1 MNTNSNA
8 VSAAFVLERIMSSYG
23 VKTQKELSEVTEI
36 PTNTISNWVQ
46 RGNVPGN
53 IILKCALDTGADA
66 GWLVTGEFANANVF
80 THKSPLKGKALY
92 EQILSSGGKAVLRR
106 MLDAYGFSTQ
116 KELGDLLGIAPGTIS
131 TWIRRDFFPGDV
143 VVTCALD
150 TGVSLAWLATGK
162 GSPQQNDAPVSS
174 HDDSGICLIPRN
186 LLKTGKLQDAGEW
199 KADPQFIPA
208 GLHAPLL
215 VEGSSSSW
223 LVDTGITSISN
234 GRWLLDIDGKSDIY
248 DVALLPGR
256 KMQVE
261 GGGSQFQCGVD
272 EVTPR
277 GVVVL
282 TLTPSF

>member
-1 MNTNSNA
+1 M
-8 VSAAFVLERIMSSYG
+8 SAASVLERIMSSYG
-23 VKTQKELSEVTEI
+23 VKTQKELSEVTDI

-46 RGNVPGN
+46 RGSVPGN
-53 IILKCALDTGADA
+53 IVLKCALDTGADA
-66 GWLVTGEFANANVF
+66 GWLMTGEFANANV
-80 THKSPLKGKALY
+80 SPPKTPLQGKALY

-162 GSPQQNDAPVSS
+162 GTPRQHESAPSAPDDDA
-174 HDDSGICLIPRN
+174 IRLIPRYV
-186 LLKTGKLQDAGEW
+186 LKTGKLQSAGEW
-199 KADPQFIPA
+199 KVDAQFIPQ
-208 GLHAPLL
+208 GVHTPQL
-215 VEGSSSSW
+215 VEGSAACW
-223 LVDTGITSISN
+223 LVDTDVTSISN
-234 GRWLLDIDGKSDIY
+234 GRWLLDIDGKNDIY

-256 KMQVE
+256 RMQVD
-261 GGGSQFQCGVD
+261 GGGLQFQCGVD
-272 EVTPR
+272 EVTPC

-282 TLTPSF
+282 TMTPSL

>member
-1 MNTNSNA
+1 
-8 VSAAFVLERIMSSYG
+8 MSSYG
-23 VKTQKELSEVTEI
+23 VKTQKELSETTDI

-53 IILKCALDTGADA
+53 IVLKCALDTGADA
-66 GWLVTGEFANANVF
+66 GWLMTGEFANANVAPPK
-80 THKSPLKGKALY
+80 TPLKGKALY

-162 GSPQQNDAPVSS
+162 GSPRSEAESVDIT
-174 HDDSGICLIPRN
+174 DETICLMPRYV
-186 LLKTGKLQDAGEW
+186 LKTGKLHPAGEW
-199 KADPQFIPA
+199 KIDAQFIPQ
-208 GLHAPLL
+208 GVHAPQW
-215 VEGSSSSW
+215 VEGSAACW
-223 LVDTGITSISN
+223 LVDTDVTSISN
-234 GRWLLDIDGKSDIY
+234 GRWLLDIDGKNDIY

-256 KMQVE
+256 RMQVD
-261 GGGSQFQCGVD
+261 GGGLQFQCGVE

-282 TLTPSF
+282 TLTPSL

>member
-162 GSPQQNDAPVSS
+162 GSPQQNDVPVSR

-186 LLKTGKLQDAGEW
+186 LLKTGKLQDAGSGRRIRSLSLRDYMRLCW
-199 KADPQFIPA
+199 LKGVRLPGWWIPA
-208 GLHAPLL
+208 LPVSAMVAGC
-215 VEGSSSSW
+215 W
-223 LVDTGITSISN
+223 ISTA
-234 GRWLLDIDGKSDIY
+234 RAISTMW
-248 DVALLPGR
+248 R
-256 KMQVE
+256 
-261 GGGSQFQCGVD
+261 CC
-272 EVTPR
+272 R
-277 GVVVL
+277 GVKCRSKAAVRNSSVGWMR
-282 TLTPSF
+282 SRRAVWWC